1 MGDHILHF
9 DEARRL
15 HLDVAADVR
24 VLGDDGGPVVD
35 DDGRPVKERKTWTL
49 DDDFPAEALFG
60 LFRLLNDH
68 RAALTDALGDDGEPA
83 TVDPDAPD
91 AFARV
96 QARFDAEVAVY
107 LDALL
112 RIFQHSYP
120 RTTADDLRRWFD
132 HRQRKELVEAF
143 FSLLGLSSS
152 TPAPTP
158 PGDTPTSNGGTPTSS
173 PTMTTMTTASP
184 TGTTTGQTAGQTAA
198 NRATRRAAAKER

>member
-1 MGDHILHF
+1 MGDQILHF

-24 VLGDDGGPVVD
+24 VLGDDGLSVVD
-35 DDGRPVKERKTWTL
+35 ADGRPVKERKRWTL
-49 DDDFPAEALFG
+49 DDDFPAEAMFG
-60 LFRLLNDH
+60 LFRLLNEH
-68 RAALTDALGDDGEPA
+68 TAALGAVLGDDGGP
-83 TVDPDAPD
+83 VDANAPD

-120 RTTADDLRRWFD
+120 RTTADELRRWFD

-143 FSLLGLSSS
+143 FSLLGVASS

-158 PGDTPTSNGGTPTSS
+158 PGDTPTSNGSTATS
-173 PTMTTMTTASP
+173 PEPMTTATASP
-184 TGTTTGQTAGQTAA
+184 TGATGQTAGP
-198 NRATRRAAAKER
+198 NRATRRAASKTKAGG